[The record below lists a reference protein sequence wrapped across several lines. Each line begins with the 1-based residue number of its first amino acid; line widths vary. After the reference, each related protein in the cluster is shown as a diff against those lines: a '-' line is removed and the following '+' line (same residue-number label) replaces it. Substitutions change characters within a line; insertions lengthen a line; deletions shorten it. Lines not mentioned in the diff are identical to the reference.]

1 MKSSSTHH
9 NATPPPLNMLCT
21 LMIFIALAVGISAW
35 SPATTNRFTPFITA
49 LPSKPN
55 PDNPCYDSDDDC
67 LSTAYSASFIP
78 AEWIRSMD
86 CGKDVDCL
94 PEKLSRPG
102 TRGSVSTST
111 VYHVDRWLGV
121 KSHIDYILP
130 PFTGSRK
137 GGCNGIFEHS
147 KGRDN
152 WGKIKL
158 D

>member
-1 MKSSSTHH
+1 MCFSGLDLTPQENEKTLIDVGMKYLMQSTVTTHR

-35 SPATTNRFTPFITA
+35 TPATNPFTPFITA

-111 VYHVDRWLGV
+111 LYHVDR
-121 KSHIDYILP
+121 
-130 PFTGSRK
+130 
-137 GGCNGIFEHS
+137 
-147 KGRDN
+147 
-152 WGKIKL
+152 
-158 D
+158 